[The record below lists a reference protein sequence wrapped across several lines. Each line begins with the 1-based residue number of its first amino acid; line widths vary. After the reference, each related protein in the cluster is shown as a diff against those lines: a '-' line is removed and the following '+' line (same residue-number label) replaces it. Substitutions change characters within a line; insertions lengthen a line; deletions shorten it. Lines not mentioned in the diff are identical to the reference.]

1 MFTEVYCSPL
11 FNKSAD
17 CNMNCRAEPAF
28 LDIAR
33 DDLSARLYW
42 AAMSRPHHSLA
53 PFIAIAASIAVY
65 SAMDAAMKFASLA
78 IGAYSATFWRSVLG
92 IALGLP
98 LWLGEGA
105 RRPARRVLILHLK
118 RGMLTAAIA
127 TTFFY
132 GLVRLPLAEAIAV
145 SFIAPL
151 VALALAA
158 LLLGERI
165 GREAIGA
172 SLMGLA
178 GVAVITWGQSANA
191 NAHPEAALGIAAVL
205 VSACLYAWS
214 LVLLRQQSQV
224 AKPAEVALFQ
234 SVFAALFLLLG
245 APWMLIVPGPE
256 AWASVGIS
264 GVLMIVAAMLA
275 SWAYGRAETQ
285 ALVPYEYTAFLW
297 AALIGWVAFAEA
309 LTWTT
314 LAGAALIV
322 AGCWIAAPRKR
333 IEQTVL

>member
-1 MFTEVYCSPL
+1 
-11 FNKSAD
+11 
-17 CNMNCRAEPAF
+17 MNCRTDRAF
-28 LDIAR
+28 RTIAR
-33 DDLSARLYW
+33 DGIPPAFYC
-42 AAMSRPHHSLA
+42 AAMNRQHHSLA
-53 PFIAIAASIAVY
+53 PFIAIAVSIAVY

-78 IGAYSATFWRSVLG
+78 IGAYSATFWRSILG

-98 LWLGEGA
+98 LWLREGA
-105 RRPARRVLILHLK
+105 RRPARPILVLHIK
-118 RGMLTAAIA
+118 RGMLTAGVA

-132 GLVRLPLAEAIAV
+132 GLMRLPLAEAIAV

-151 VALALAA
+151 IALALAA
-158 LLLGERI
+158 LLLGEKI

-178 GVAVITWGQSANA
+178 GVAVITWGQSENA
-191 NAHPEAALGIAAVL
+191 NAHPEATLGIAAVL
-205 VSACLYAWS
+205 FSACLYAWS

-234 SVFAALFLLLG
+234 SVFAGMFLLIG
-245 APWMLIVPGPE
+245 APWMLVVPGPE
-256 AWASVGIS
+256 AWWSVGLS

-297 AALIGWVAFAEA
+297 AALIGWVAFDET
-309 LTWTT
+309 LGWTT

-333 IEQTVL
+333 TEQTAL